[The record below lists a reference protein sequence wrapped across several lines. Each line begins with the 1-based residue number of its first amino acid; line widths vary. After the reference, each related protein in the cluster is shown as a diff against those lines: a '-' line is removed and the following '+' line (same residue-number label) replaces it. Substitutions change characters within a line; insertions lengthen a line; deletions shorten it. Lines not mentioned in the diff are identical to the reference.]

1 MSNPPTPILAPLLT
15 PCIPSSSGLSTPTFG
30 AGSQSGYD
38 GETPHVLQ
46 RAIMQ
51 GEDVP
56 ESPIIDRDAGT
67 DSPGVGHNQEGF
79 AGPSRSYRKAPTP
92 QFLNDPSPQTILPLL
107 QEEEVAQEPNENV
120 DEDRELRTTL
130 ILRHALQW
138 GIERGD
144 VELVNW
150 LVSLNGRWRSILDH
164 GIQDLEDEEGW
175 AIVGMAIHHSCGRQ
189 DREEIVRAA
198 VNRWG
203 VSAGPRGGRDR
214 RGWTP
219 LHLAVLVSTAP
230 LISFLLSHGAS
241 PHVLTNRGLTPLD
254 LVADIP
260 GREAITLFL
269 EHAISVPHP
278 SNPRTSTIFIPKLPP
293 ARQKMLKK
301 RRRWARG
308 HLEKM
313 EEQERKEKI
322 RIERAKWIVEKM
334 RVVEVPPEL
343 VFGKEENTKQK
354 KEGVGGSG
362 WTGQDVEEDDLNDE
376 DDDVEED
383 EMNPASI
390 ANMLVFSLVNLPET
404 FDILISNYQPV
415 SQPLS
420 KRTLPAN
427 MLCYYARFAY
437 HMCDETWLEAL
448 IEGAIER
455 IEEGVYENM
464 ENLAYLAFWA
474 YNSCVLLHYL
484 QADERLQ
491 EVCDELGLLA
501 ILEELINAIH
511 VFVIR
516 IAERRIDTI
525 LDAAILDYET
535 LEDFNDIRFEGEWS
549 LFRSFVSKKKRDTP
563 KVNNTFAGVNGSP
576 GGVSDAAASP
586 ILSTG
591 LKASNRPQSMGDL
604 KTMSNERSIVH
615 EFSAISDNNSG
626 PARITEIL
634 SGVLIVLQL
643 YEVNPALIV
652 QAFSQIYFWIAC
664 ELFNRI
670 LTRKKY
676 LCRSKALQI
685 RMNLTFLDD
694 WVRANG
700 LPAQTST
707 NHFAPLSQLLQWLQC
722 LSQITEFDTL
732 IGTMQNMKAINPL
745 QMRRAV
751 REYRYEVNEGRMS
764 DECAQYLAQLQKDWE
779 KRRVQLSMQEAER
792 RRSASEWSEGSY
804 GTGMSGG
811 SGYEESATL
820 IDALFDGS
828 AMLADFVPH
837 SAPESLGELLDSR
850 YMLPFLLPEDNTY
863 LIATPPT
870 DAAYANLY
878 IPSSPFA
885 ADTPTKRPLSH
896 TSYSSSRQMGYKIPK
911 MGRLRDLPPDFFKWM
926 KEKEIELKLGREAL
940 RVEKKALPAVSH
952 PLGPSQ
958 KANATINTPVRPPPE
973 DKTNLSPIRTPN
985 SNRRKKGNLA
995 SPLPI
1000 EGAELSTTLSMLY
1013 PSTTPTKLGAGL
1025 PSPGLRSSASM
1036 NELREKKLAER
1047 PFEAIQEEAPSHIR
1061 SESYEMRM
1069 RTEMLRENSA
1079 ESVSSSGS
1087 RLSHGSA
1094 ASDGSGKKRWWGMST
1109 GGETPSPSV
1118 GDRER
1123 WDANEDSV
1131 ISVGCLGVAGI

>member
-1 MSNPPTPILAPLLT
+1 MSNPPTPTLASLIT
-15 PCIPSSSGLSTPTFG
+15 SHIPSPSSLSMSTFG
-30 AGSQSGYD
+30 ASSQVGYG
-38 GETPHVLQ
+38 GETPHMLR

-56 ESPIIDRDAGT
+56 ESPVIDRDAET
-67 DSPGVGHNQEGF
+67 DSPDVHGDHGVF
-79 AGPSRSYRKAPTP
+79 AG
-92 QFLNDPSPQTILPLL
+92 
-107 QEEEVAQEPNENV
+107 
-120 DEDRELRTTL
+120 
-130 ILRHALQW
+130 
-138 GIERGD
+138 
-144 VELVNW
+144 
-150 LVSLNGRWRSILDH
+150 
-164 GIQDLEDEEGW
+164 
-175 AIVGMAIHHSCGRQ
+175 CGRQ

-198 VNRWG
+198 VSRWS

-214 RGWTP
+214 P
-219 LHLAVLVSTAP
+219 VLVSTPP

-241 PHVLTNRGLTPLD
+241 PHLLTNRGLTPLD

-278 SNPRTSTIFIPKLPP
+278 SSPLTSTIFIPKLPP
-293 ARQKMLKK
+293 ARQKMLRK
-301 RRRWARG
+301 RRRRARG

-322 RIERAKWIVEKM
+322 RIEKAKWIVEKL

-343 VFGKEENTKQK
+343 VFGKDEDAKRN
-354 KEGVGGSG
+354 KEDMGGSG
-362 WTGQDVEEDDLNDE
+362 LEEDDVNNEE
-376 DDDVEED
+376 DDDAEEED
-383 EMNPASI
+383 EMNPSSI
-390 ANMLVFSLVNLPET
+390 ANMLVFSLVNLPEI

-427 MLCYYARFAY
+427 VLCYYARFAY
-437 HMCDETWLEAL
+437 HMCEETWLETL

-474 YNSCVLLHYL
+474 YNSCVLLHHL
-484 QADERLQ
+484 RADEALQ
-491 EVCDELGLLA
+491 EACDELGLLA

-511 VFVIR
+511 
-516 IAERRIDTI
+516 AERRIDTV

-535 LEDFNDIRFEGEWS
+535 LDNFNDIRFEGEWS

-563 KVNNTFAGVNGSP
+563 KVNSNIFAGVNGSP
-576 GGVSDAAASP
+576 GGMSDAPASP
-586 ILSTG
+586 IGSTG
-591 LKASNRPQSMGDL
+591 LKAPNRPQSMGDL
-604 KTMSNERSIVH
+604 KTVSNGRSVIH
-615 EFSAISDNNSG
+615 EPSANLDNNSG
-626 PARITEIL
+626 PACITEIL
-634 SGVLIVLQL
+634 SGVLVALRL

-652 QAFSQIYFWIAC
+652 QTFSQIYFWIAC

-670 LTRKKY
+670 LMRRKY

-685 RMNLTFLDD
+685 RVNLTFLDD
-694 WVRANG
+694 WVRVNG
-700 LPAQTST
+700 LPAQTSAR
-707 NHFAPLSQLLQWLQC
+707 HFAPVSQLLQWLQC

-792 RRSASEWSEGSY
+792 RRSACEWSEGTY
-804 GTGMSGG
+804 GPGMSGS
-811 SGYEESATL
+811 SGYEESAML
-820 IDALFDGS
+820 LDALFDGS
-828 AMLADFVPH
+828 TTLADFVPH

-850 YMLPFLLPEDNTY
+850 YMLPFLLPENNIY

-870 DAAYANLY
+870 DAAYANLH
-878 IPSSPFA
+878 IPSSSPFVTDA
-885 ADTPTKRPLSH
+885 PTKQPLSH
-896 TSYSSSRQMGYKIPK
+896 ASYSSSRAMGYKIPNI
-911 MGRLRDLPPDFFKWM
+911 GRLRDLPPDFFQWM
-926 KEKEIELKLGREAL
+926 KEKETELKLGRELL
-940 RVEKKALPAVSH
+940 RVEKRAAPALSH
-952 PLGPSQ
+952 PLGTSQ
-958 KANATINTPVRPPPE
+958 KAKDTTPVRPPPE
-973 DKTNLSPIRTPN
+973 DKTNLTPTLTPT
-985 SNRRKKGNLA
+985 SNRRKSGALA
-995 SPLPI
+995 PLLPV

-1013 PSTTPTKLGAGL
+1013 PSTPTKLGAGL

-1047 PFEAIQEEAPSHIR
+1047 PFEDIQEEASSHIKP
-1061 SESYEMRM
+1061 ESYEMRM
-1069 RTEMLRENSA
+1069 RTEMLRENSG

-1087 RLSHGSA
+1087 KLSNGSA
-1094 ASDGSGKKRWWGMST
+1094 ASGGSGTKRWWRMSK
-1109 GGETPSPSV
+1109 GGEIPSS
-1118 GDRER
+1118 
-1123 WDANEDSV
+1123 
-1131 ISVGCLGVAGI
+1131 GVND

>member
-1 MSNPPTPILAPLLT
+1 MSNPPTPTLASLIASLILSP
-15 PCIPSSSGLSTPTFG
+15 SGLSTPTFG
-30 AGSQSGYD
+30 IGSQVGYG
-38 GETPHVLQ
+38 GETPHMLQ

-56 ESPIIDRDAGT
+56 ESPVIDRDAGT
-67 DSPGVGHNQEGF
+67 DSPDVHGDHGAF
-79 AGPSRSYRKAPTP
+79 AGPSRSFRKAPTP
-92 QFLNDPSPQTILPLL
+92 LFLNDPSPQTILPLL
-107 QEEEVAQEPNENV
+107 EEEEVAQELCGNV

-150 LVSLNGRWRSILDH
+150 LVSLNGRWQSILDRE
-164 GIQDLEDEEGW
+164 IQDLEDEEGW
-175 AIVGMAIHHSCGRQ
+175 GIVCMAIHHSCGRQ

-198 VNRWG
+198 VSRWG

-219 LHLAVLVSTAP
+219 LHLAVLVSTPP

-241 PHVLTNRGLTPLD
+241 PHLLTNRGLTPLD

-278 SNPRTSTIFIPKLPP
+278 SSPLTSTISIPKLPP
-293 ARQKMLKK
+293 ARQKMLRK
-301 RRRWARG
+301 RRRRARG

-322 RIERAKWIVEKM
+322 RIERAKWIAEKLRM
-334 RVVEVPPEL
+334 VEVPPEL
-343 VFGKEENTKQK
+343 VFGKDENPKRN
-354 KEGVGGSG
+354 KEDMGGSG
-362 WTGQDVEEDDLNDE
+362 FEEDDVNNEE
-376 DDDVEED
+376 DDDAEEED

-390 ANMLVFSLVNLPET
+390 TNMLVFSLVNLPEI
-404 FDILISNYQPV
+404 FDILISNYEPV

-427 MLCYYARFAY
+427 ALCYYARFAY
-437 HMCDETWLEAL
+437 HMCEETWLEAL

-474 YNSCVLLHYL
+474 YNSCVLLHHL
-484 QADERLQ
+484 RADEALQ
-491 EVCDELGLLA
+491 EACDELGLLA

-516 IAERRIDTI
+516 IAERRIDTV
-525 LDAAILDYET
+525 LDTAILEYET
-535 LEDFNDIRFEGEWS
+535 LDDFNDIRFEGEWS
-549 LFRSFVSKKKRDTP
+549 LFRSF
-563 KVNNTFAGVNGSP
+563 
-576 GGVSDAAASP
+576 
-586 ILSTG
+586 
-591 LKASNRPQSMGDL
+591 
-604 KTMSNERSIVH
+604 
-615 EFSAISDNNSG
+615 
-626 PARITEIL
+626 
-634 SGVLIVLQL
+634 L

-652 QAFSQIYFWIAC
+652 QTFSQIYFWIAC

-670 LTRKKY
+670 LTRRKY

-685 RMNLTFLDD
+685 RVNLTFLDD
-694 WVRANG
+694 WVRVND
-700 LPAQTST
+700 LPAQTSAR
-707 NHFAPLSQLLQWLQC
+707 HFAPLSQLLQWLQC

-792 RRSASEWSEGSY
+792 GKSGNEWSEGTY
-804 GTGMSGG
+804 GPGMSGS
-811 SGYEESATL
+811 SGYEESAIL

-828 AMLADFVPH
+828 TTLADFVPH

-850 YMLPFLLPEDNTY
+850 YMLPFLLPEDNIY

-870 DAAYANLY
+870 DAAYANLH
-878 IPSSPFA
+878 IPSSSPFVT
-885 ADTPTKRPLSH
+885 DTPTKRPLSH
-896 TSYSSSRQMGYKIPK
+896 ASYSSSRPMGYKIPNI
-911 MGRLRDLPPDFFKWM
+911 GRLRDLPSNFFKWM
-926 KEKEIELKLGREAL
+926 KEKETELKLGREAL
-940 RVEKKALPAVSH
+940 RVEKRAAPTLSH
-952 PLGPSQ
+952 PLGTSQ
-958 KANATINTPVRPPPE
+958 KAKDTTPVRPPPE
-973 DKTNLSPIRTPN
+973 DKTNLTPTRTPT
-985 SNRRKKGNLA
+985 SNRRKSGALA
-995 SPLPI
+995 PPLPV
-1000 EGAELSTTLSMLY
+1000 EGAELSTTLSILY
-1013 PSTTPTKLGAGL
+1013 PSTPTKLGAGL

-1047 PFEAIQEEAPSHIR
+1047 PFEDIQEEGSSHIKP
-1061 SESYEMRM
+1061 ESYEMRM
-1069 RTEMLRENSA
+1069 RTEMLRENSG

-1087 RLSHGSA
+1087 KLSNGSA
-1094 ASDGSGKKRWWGMST
+1094 ASGGSGTKRWWRMSK
-1109 GGETPSPSV
+1109 GGEIPSP
-1118 GDRER
+1118 
-1123 WDANEDSV
+1123 
-1131 ISVGCLGVAGI
+1131 GVND

>member
-1 MSNPPTPILAPLLT
+1 MSNPPTPTLASLIT
-15 PCIPSSSGLSTPTFG
+15 SHIPSPSSLSTPTFG
-30 AGSQSGYD
+30 AGSQVGYG
-38 GETPHVLQ
+38 GETPHMLQ

-56 ESPIIDRDAGT
+56 ESPVIDRDAGT
-67 DSPGVGHNQEGF
+67 DSPDVHGDHGAF
-79 AGPSRSYRKAPTP
+79 AGPSKSFRKAPTP
-92 QFLNDPSPQTILPLL
+92 LFLNDPSSQTILPLL
-107 QEEEVAQEPNENV
+107 EEEEVAQELCENV
-120 DEDRELRTTL
+120 DENRELRTTL

-150 LVSLNGRWRSILDH
+150 LVSLNGRWQIILDRE
-164 GIQDLEDEEGW
+164 IQDLEDEEGW
-175 AIVGMAIHHSCGRQ
+175 GIVCMAIHHSCGRQ

-198 VNRWG
+198 VSRWG
-203 VSAGPRGGRDR
+203 VSAGPRDGRDR

-219 LHLAVLVSTAP
+219 LHLAVLVSTPP

-241 PHVLTNRGLTPLD
+241 PHLLTNRGLTPLD

-278 SNPRTSTIFIPKLPP
+278 SSPLTSTIFIPKLPP
-293 ARQKMLKK
+293 ARQKMLIK
-301 RRRWARG
+301 RRRRARG

-322 RIERAKWIVEKM
+322 RIERAKWIAEKL

-343 VFGKEENTKQK
+343 VFGKDENPGRN
-354 KEGVGGSG
+354 KEDMGGSG
-362 WTGQDVEEDDLNDE
+362 LEEDDVNNEE
-376 DDDVEED
+376 DDGAEEED
-383 EMNPASI
+383 ELNPASI
-390 ANMLVFSLVNLPET
+390 ANMLVFSLVNLPEI
-404 FDILISNYQPV
+404 FDILISNYEPV

-427 MLCYYARFAY
+427 VLCYYARFAY
-437 HMCDETWLEAL
+437 HMCEETWLETL

-474 YNSCVLLHYL
+474 YNSCVLLHHL
-484 QADERLQ
+484 RADEALQ
-491 EVCDELGLLA
+491 EACDELGLLS
-501 ILEELINAIH
+501 ILEELINTIH

-516 IAERRIDTI
+516 IAERRIDTV

-535 LEDFNDIRFEGEWS
+535 LDDFNDIRFEGEWS
-549 LFRSFVSKKKRDTP
+549 LFRSF
-563 KVNNTFAGVNGSP
+563 
-576 GGVSDAAASP
+576 
-586 ILSTG
+586 
-591 LKASNRPQSMGDL
+591 
-604 KTMSNERSIVH
+604 
-615 EFSAISDNNSG
+615 
-626 PARITEIL
+626 
-634 SGVLIVLQL
+634 L

-652 QAFSQIYFWIAC
+652 QTFSQIYFWIAC

-670 LTRKKY
+670 LTRRKY

-685 RMNLTFLDD
+685 RVNLTFLDD
-694 WVRANG
+694 WVRVSG
-700 LPAQTST
+700 LPAQTSAR
-707 NHFAPLSQLLQWLQC
+707 HFAPLSQLLQWLQC

-732 IGTMQNMKAINPL
+732 IGTMQSMKAINPL

-779 KRRVQLSMQEAER
+779 KRRVQLSMQEAEHR
-792 RRSASEWSEGSY
+792 KSASEWSEGTY
-804 GTGMSGG
+804 GSGMSRS
-811 SGYEESATL
+811 SGYKESAML

-828 AMLADFVPH
+828 TTLADFVPH

-850 YMLPFLLPEDNTY
+850 YMLPFLLPEDNIY

-870 DAAYANLY
+870 DAAYASLH
-878 IPSSPFA
+878 IPSSSPFVT
-885 ADTPTKRPLSH
+885 DTPTKRPLSH
-896 TSYSSSRQMGYKIPK
+896 ASYSSSRAMGYKIPNIGK
-911 MGRLRDLPPDFFKWM
+911 LRDLPPDFFKWM
-926 KEKEIELKLGREAL
+926 KEKETELKLGREAL
-940 RVEKKALPAVSH
+940 RVEKRAAPALSH
-952 PLGPSQ
+952 PLGTSQ
-958 KANATINTPVRPPPE
+958 KAKDTTPVRPPPE
-973 DKTNLSPIRTPN
+973 DKANLTPTHTPTG
-985 SNRRKKGNLA
+985 NRRKSGALA
-995 SPLPI
+995 PPLPV
-1000 EGAELSTTLSMLY
+1000 EGAELSTTLSILY
-1013 PSTTPTKLGAGL
+1013 PSTPTKLGAGL

-1047 PFEAIQEEAPSHIR
+1047 PFEDIQEESSSHIK

-1069 RTEMLRENSA
+1069 RTEMLRENSS

-1087 RLSHGSA
+1087 KLSNGSA
-1094 ASDGSGKKRWWGMST
+1094 ASGGNRTKRWWRMSK
-1109 GGETPSPSV
+1109 GEKIPSP
-1118 GDRER
+1118 
-1123 WDANEDSV
+1123 
-1131 ISVGCLGVAGI
+1131 GVND